1 MRRFLGLLVL
11 AVCGATHSGRA
22 SAHHSFAMFD
32 QAKCVSV
39 TGTVKK
45 FEFTYPH
52 TWIWLAVE
60 GDNHAMVLW
69 GMQGADPASMAAR
82 GLNADSF
89 KVGDR
94 ITVVYNPLKDGRHGG
109 SLNKVVLANGKEL
122 KTVGDYGDVCGK
134 PKKPGEPLVP
144 VLGAQ

>member
-1 MRRFLGLLVL
+1 MRRVVSLFMLGAL
-11 AVCGATHSGRA
+11 AAAASHPA

-32 QAKCVSV
+32 QTKCLKMV
-39 TGTVKK
+39 GTIKK

-60 GDNHAMVLW
+60 GSNHAMVLW

-82 GLNADSF
+82 GFSPDSF

-94 ITVVYNPLKDGRHGG
+94 VTVVYNPLKDGRNGG
-109 SLNKVVLANGKEL
+109 SLQQVIRSNGQAF
-122 KTVGDYGDVCGK
+122 KTVGDYEECGK
-134 PKKPGEPLVP
+134 AKAKPYTNPGSE
-144 VLGAQ
+144 Q